1 MRRSK
6 LCLKNIYELAELCL
20 SEYYFLWNNEDRILI
35 NSGPIGTSFMAVS
48 SQNYDQNIEHKAIA
62 EALTLKLATK
72 MCSYNANVSHAW
84 LKSKE
89 QSRSF

>member
-35 NSGPIGTSFMAVS
+35 TSGPIGSSFMAVS

>member
-35 NSGPIGTSFMAVS
+35 TSGPIGSSFMAVS

-72 MCSYNANVSHAW
+72 MCRYNTNVSHAW